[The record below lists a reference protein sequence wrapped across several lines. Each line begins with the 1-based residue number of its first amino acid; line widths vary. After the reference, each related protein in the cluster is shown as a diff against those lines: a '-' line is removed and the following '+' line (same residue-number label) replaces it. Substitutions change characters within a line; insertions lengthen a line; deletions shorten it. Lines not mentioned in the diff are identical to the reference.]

1 MSKSILHI
9 INYSNTRIITTY
21 QTCPSDWTHR
31 MKLINKNKLKMTPL
45 GFLKLLLLIS
55 FFVDIILL
63 ISYTH
68 FISIKIIISHF
79 TLRSSEEAACLGITY
94 FWREKANE

>member
-9 INYSNTRIITTY
+9 INYSITRAIITY
-21 QTCPSDWTHR
+21 QTYPYNLTHR

-45 GFLKLLLLIS
+45 GFLKLLSLIS

-63 ISYTH
+63 ISYTY
-68 FISIKIIISHF
+68 FISIKMIISHF
-79 TLRSSEEAACLGITY
+79 TLSSVWE
-94 FWREKANE
+94 